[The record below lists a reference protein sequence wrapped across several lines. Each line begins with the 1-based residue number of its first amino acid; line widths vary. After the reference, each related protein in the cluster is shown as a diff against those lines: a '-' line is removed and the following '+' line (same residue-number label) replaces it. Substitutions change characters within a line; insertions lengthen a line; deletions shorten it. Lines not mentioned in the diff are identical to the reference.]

1 MKKSGLISSGVIVV
15 FVVLFL
21 GLKNHGADSL
31 QSQTRFL
38 MDTFCT
44 IKVPGDIEVL
54 KSIEKALD
62 RIEEIDR
69 KFNIL
74 NPESPLYDFNNNDTP
89 ITDEEIIDLVEV
101 ALQVCEKSDGAY
113 DITIYPIIDLW
124 GFFSDSPSIPLK
136 ETIDDL
142 LIETGYQNLKIVDG
156 TLVKINK
163 KVKIDLG
170 SIAKGY
176 AISEAL
182 EVLKQA
188 KIESALIDAGGDIY
202 ALGKYNDK
210 PWKIGIKNPRGEGVI
225 GALEL
230 SDMAVVTSGDY
241 ERFFEED
248 GIRYHH
254 IIDPRT
260 GYPTNELASVTVIS
274 QDMALADAWST
285 AIFVLGKERGLK
297 TVENIKSIQ
306 TLLVSA
312 EGEKFYSTDMQVK
325 TKISKR

>member
-1 MKKSGLISSGVIVV
+1 MKKSGLISSGVILI
-15 FVVLFL
+15 FVILFL
-21 GLKNHGADSL
+21 GLKHYESDSL
-31 QSQTRFL
+31 QSQTRYL

-54 KSIEKALD
+54 KSIEQALD

-74 NPESPLYDFNNNDTP
+74 NPESPLYDFNNNNTP
-89 ITDEEIIDLVEV
+89 ITDEEIINLVKV

-113 DITIYPIIDLW
+113 DITIYPLIDLW
-124 GFFSDSPSIPLK
+124 GFFSDSPQIPLK
-136 ETIDDL
+136 ETIDEL
-142 LIETGYQNLKIVDG
+142 LKETGYQNLAIVDG
-156 TLVKINK
+156 KLLKSNK
-163 KVKIDLG
+163 KVKLDLG

-176 AISEAL
+176 AIGEAL
-182 EVLKQA
+182 KVLKQA
-188 KIESALIDAGGDIY
+188 QIESALIDAGGDIY

-210 PWKIGIKNPRGEGVI
+210 PWKIGIRNPRGEGVI

-241 ERFFEED
+241 ERYFEKD

-260 GYPTNELASVTVIS
+260 GYPAKDLASVTVIS
-274 QDMALADAWST
+274 QDLALADAWST
-285 AIFVLGKERGLK
+285 ALFVLGKEKGLK
-297 TVENIKSIQ
+297 AVEDIKSIQ

-312 EGEKFYSTDMQVK
+312 EGEKFYSSDMQVK